1 MKKLI
6 RISVAVLLALCLAL
20 APAAPAFADGGD
32 ADADAALTPETLALE
47 QLSIFDDAELDAM
60 VDEFITTY
68 SGYNVKPE
76 RISFALTYLATGET
90 WYYNPDTWYYSA
102 SMYKVPLMMIL
113 AQQEADGKLTQDSDI
128 KGLTLAKAE
137 ESILVYSNNDFA
149 HLMLNYLGTDQE
161 AREMYKQFSPLPDDY
176 YHSDFVDYSYF
187 TVRFMNDVMTTLY
200 NNPDRFPHIIDCL
213 KRAQPTNY
221 FHLYTAPELEI
232 AQKYGSYNEWNG
244 TTGIIYLENPIILTV
259 MTERIERAEEVI
271 ARAAEMFV
279 DYAPTLDNKLES
291 YRAER
296 AEAER
301 LAAEAENARLAAIE
315 AEQQRLAEEEAARL
329 AEAELE
335 KAMAEQARLEAEK
348 AEARRELLTKI
359 GVAAVLIAA
368 LAVSAV
374 AGLKKISRR
383 RAPARAAA
391 ARDNTAPR
399 RAPAAR
405 QSRPSKS
412 SRGGYT
418 PKH

>member
-6 RISVAVLLALCLAL
+6 RISVAVLLALCLTL
-20 APAAPAFADGGD
+20 APAVPAFADGGD
-32 ADADAALTPETLALE
+32 ADAALTPEAQALE

-60 VDEFITTY
+60 VENFINTY

-113 AQQEADGKLTQDSDI
+113 ARQEADGKLTQESDI

-149 HLMLNYLGTDQE
+149 HLMLNYLGTDQQ
-161 AREMYKQFSPLPDDY
+161 AREMYKQFSTLPDDY

-213 KRAQPTNY
+213 KRAQPENY

-244 TTGIIYLENPIILTV
+244 TTGIIYLEKPIILTV

-279 DYAPTLDNKLES
+279 DYAPTLDDKLES

-315 AEQQRLAEEEAARL
+315 AEEQRLAEEEAARL

-348 AEARRELLTKI
+348 AEARRALLTKI
-359 GVAAVLIAA
+359 AVAAVLIVA

-383 RAPARAAA
+383 RAPDA
-391 ARDNTAPR
+391 R
-399 RAPAAR
+399 RARPAK
-405 QSRPSKS
+405 QSRS
-412 SRGGYT
+412 GYT

>member
-6 RISVAVLLALCLAL
+6 RISASAFMAFCLLLTLAV
-20 APAAPAFADGGD
+20 PAFADGDTAEG
-32 ADADAALTPETLALE
+32 DAALTPEAQALE
-47 QLSIFDDAELDAM
+47 QLTIFDADELDAM
-60 VDEFITTY
+60 VEDFINTY
-68 SGYNVKPE
+68 SGCNVKSE

-113 AQQEADGKLTQDSDI
+113 AQQEADGKLTQESDI

-161 AREMYKQFSPLPDDY
+161 AREMYKQFSPLPQSY

-213 KRAQPTNY
+213 KLAQPENY
-221 FHLYTAPELEI
+221 FHLYTDPQLEI
-232 AQKYGSYNEWNG
+232 AQKYGSYKEWNG

-259 MTERIERAEEVI
+259 MTDHVERAEEVI

-279 DYAPTLDNKLES
+279 NYAPTLDAKLES
-291 YRAER
+291 YRTER
-296 AEAER
+296 AEAEK
-301 LAAEAENARLAAIE
+301 LAAEAEQNRLAEIE
-315 AEQQRLAEEEAARL
+315 AEEQRLAEEEAARI
-329 AEAELE
+329 AEVELQ
-335 KAMAEQARLEAEK
+335 KAMEEQARIDEQK

-359 GVAAVLIAA
+359 AVAVVLAAVLT
-368 LAVSAV
+368 VSAV
-374 AGLKKISRR
+374 SGLKKLARR
-383 RAPARAAA
+383 RTPMRTASART
-391 ARDNTAPR
+391 ARDERGADSP
-399 RAPAAR
+399 R
-405 QSRPSKS
+405 QSRPAKS
-412 SRGGYT
+412 SRSGYT

>member
-1 MKKLI
+1 MKK
-6 RISVAVLLALCLAL
+6 SVVTAL
-20 APAAPAFADGGD
+20 AALLSLCMCFYLSAAAFADNAEE
-32 ADADAALTPETLALE
+32 ADTADISAELTPEAQALE
-47 QLSIFDDAELDAM
+47 EMSIFDEVELTAM
-60 VDEFITTY
+60 VESFVDTY

-113 AQQEADGKLTQDSDI
+113 AQMEADGKLTQESDI

-137 ESILVYSNNDFA
+137 ESILVYSSNDYA

-161 AREMYKQFSPLPDDY
+161 AREMYKQFSDLPQDY

-187 TVRFMNDVMTTLY
+187 TVRFMNDVMNTLY
-200 NNPDRFPHIIDCL
+200 KSPERFPHIIDCL
-213 KRAQPTNY
+213 KRAQPTGY
-221 FHLYTAPELEI
+221 FHLYTDPELEI

-259 MTERIERAEEVI
+259 MTERVERAEEVI

-279 DYAPTLDNKLES
+279 NYTPTLDARVEA

-296 AEAER
+296 VEAER
-301 LAAEAENARLAAIE
+301 LATEAENARLAEIE
-315 AEQQRLAEEEAARL
+315 AEEQRLAEEEAVRI
-329 AEAELE
+329 AEEELQ
-335 KAMAEQARLEAEK
+335 KAMEEQARKEAAEK
-348 AEARRELLTKI
+348 EARRELLTKLA
-359 GVAAVLIAA
+359 VAVVLVAA

-374 AGLKKISRR
+374 AGLKKLARRKSRTHTGASVR
-383 RAPARAAA
+383 STR
-391 ARDNTAPR
+391 TA
-399 RAPAAR
+399 
-405 QSRPSKS
+405 KG
-412 SRGGYT
+412 SRGDYT